1 MAEIAKHG
9 VKYQARAHAK
19 EPRRN
24 DGDNPVD
31 AFKVP
36 CPTKPE

>member
-9 VKYQARAHAK
+9 VEDQARAQA
-19 EPRRN
+19 EESGCN

-36 CPTKPE
+36 GPAKPE